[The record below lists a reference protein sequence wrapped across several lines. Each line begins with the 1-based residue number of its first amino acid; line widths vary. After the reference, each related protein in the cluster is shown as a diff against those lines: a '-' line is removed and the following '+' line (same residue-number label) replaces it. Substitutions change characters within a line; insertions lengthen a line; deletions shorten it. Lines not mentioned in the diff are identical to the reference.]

1 METPLQC
8 KSCGGVHK
16 DGKCQSCGSRIAIAK
31 SQFEGDQPVRSRLT
45 GKAHTIHFGVTEN
58 PGPKPESHAPEQE

>member
-8 KSCGGVHK
+8 KACGGTHK

-31 SQFEGDQPVRSRLT
+31 SQFEGDQQIHSRLT
-45 GKAHTIHFGVTEN
+45 GKPHNVHFGAVEE
-58 PGPKPESHAPEQE
+58 PGPKPESHEPEQE